1 MNKLSKKISSTSE
14 LINKLEQRISIL
26 ESGFDLFTKRIQD
39 ESNSRLELAKSN
51 QINYSANSFQIQAL
65 KEKIELISKST
76 NEALSQFQ
84 FNLTKDFSER
94 TSHLQNVIMEKST
107 IFDTFDKK
115 AQNTQ
120 ELLFKLADIENYIK
134 KIKEDIAQN
143 TVKIEFLEKKQN
155 DNYNTIKEQIMDINK
170 NIMQFQNE
178 FNIINKFKNNA
189 NENFAGM
196 ANDIFHQQETLE
208 EFNNKIIEQM
218 NNFEL
223 NSEKNNQKINE
234 EINILKT
241 WKDDIYKNIEI
252 INEKTINEINKF
264 IEDISNDINNNKNE
278 ISMMEKH
285 ITEEQNN
292 FGNFIQEKMDNYEN
306 SINKNLTYCDED
318 IKLLRK
324 DVDTLKINLNDFKE
338 KTFDAVNDV
347 EKFQFDA
354 VNDVEKFQNKKYDDL
369 FRILSGNN
377 LIKSNFRY
385 NNNKLNNNPN
395 EKLELSEKNNN
406 NIVIQQQN
414 YNIGLSRDN

>member
-1 MNKLSKKISSTSE
+1 MNKLSKKISTTSE

-107 IFDTFDKK
+107 IFDTLDKK

-120 ELLFKLADIENYIK
+120 ELLFKLDDIENYIK

-347 EKFQFDA
+347 EKFQ
-354 VNDVEKFQNKKYDDL
+354 NKKYDDL

-406 NIVIQQQN
+406 NIVIQEQN

>member
-26 ESGFDLFTKRIQD
+26 ESGFDLFTKRIQE

-107 IFDTFDKK
+107 IFDTLDKK

-347 EKFQFDA
+347 EKFQ
-354 VNDVEKFQNKKYDDL
+354 NKKYDDL

>member
-1 MNKLSKKISSTSE
+1 
-14 LINKLEQRISIL
+14 
-26 ESGFDLFTKRIQD
+26 
-39 ESNSRLELAKSN
+39 
-51 QINYSANSFQIQAL
+51 
-65 KEKIELISKST
+65 
-76 NEALSQFQ
+76 
-84 FNLTKDFSER
+84 
-94 TSHLQNVIMEKST
+94 
-107 IFDTFDKK
+107 
-115 AQNTQ
+115 
-120 ELLFKLADIENYIK
+120 
-134 KIKEDIAQN
+134 
-143 TVKIEFLEKKQN
+143 
-155 DNYNTIKEQIMDINK
+155 
-170 NIMQFQNE
+170 
-178 FNIINKFKNNA
+178 
-189 NENFAGM
+189 M

-347 EKFQFDA
+347 EKFQ
-354 VNDVEKFQNKKYDDL
+354 NKKYDD
-369 FRILSGNN
+369 F
-377 LIKSNFRY
+377 
-385 NNNKLNNNPN
+385 
-395 EKLELSEKNNN
+395 
-406 NIVIQQQN
+406 
-414 YNIGLSRDN
+414 

>member
-1 MNKLSKKISSTSE
+1 MNKLSKKISTTSE

-26 ESGFDLFTKRIQD
+26 ESGFDLFTKRIQE

-347 EKFQFDA
+347 EKFQ
-354 VNDVEKFQNKKYDDL
+354 NKKYDDL
-369 FRILSGNN
+369 FRILSANN

-406 NIVIQQQN
+406 NIVIQEQN

>member
-26 ESGFDLFTKRIQD
+26 ESGFDLFTKRIQE

-324 DVDTLKINLNDFKE
+324 DLDTLKINLNDFKE
-338 KTFDAVNDV
+338 KT
-347 EKFQFDA
+347 FDA

>member
-26 ESGFDLFTKRIQD
+26 ESGFDLFTKRIQE

-292 FGNFIQEKMDNYEN
+292 FGSFIQEKMDNYEN

-338 KTFDAVNDV
+338 KT
-347 EKFQFDA
+347 FDA

>member
-1 MNKLSKKISSTSE
+1 MNILSKKISSTSE

-292 FGNFIQEKMDNYEN
+292 FGSFIQEKMDNYEN

-324 DVDTLKINLNDFKE
+324 DLDTLKINLNDFKE
-338 KTFDAVNDV
+338 KT
-347 EKFQFDA
+347 FDA

-406 NIVIQQQN
+406 NIVIQEQN